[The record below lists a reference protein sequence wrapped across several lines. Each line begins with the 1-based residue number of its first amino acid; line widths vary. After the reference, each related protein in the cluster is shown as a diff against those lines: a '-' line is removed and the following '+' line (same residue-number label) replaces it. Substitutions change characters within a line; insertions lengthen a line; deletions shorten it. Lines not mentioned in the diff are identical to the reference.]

1 MRITADVNILVSSTF
16 WSGDSDKVLR
26 MIENDEAELVL
37 SAEIL
42 DDFRKVL
49 DYPEIKDKIRGKGL
63 EMNRTVEKIESISTI
78 VRPETRLDVV
88 KEDPDDNKILECA
101 LAGKVDYVISN
112 DKHLLK
118 VKEYSG
124 IRIIKP
130 EELLIILKE
139 KRTGSKR

>member
-26 MIENDEAELVL
+26 MIENNEAELVL

-42 DDFRKVL
+42 DDFMKVL

-63 EMNRTVEKIESISTI
+63 EMNRTVEKIESISII

-101 LAGKVDYVISN
+101 LAGKADYVISN

-118 VKEYSG
+118 MKEYSG
-124 IRIIKP
+124 IKIIKP
-130 EELLIILKE
+130 EEFLIIHKE